1 MNVSEEDKK
10 HWGMDKL
17 TGGGSRL
24 QGCFGDRRMILFIV
38 FIALFLDNMLLTVV
52 IPIIPDFLL
61 SHQTTN
67 LSTSIN
73 ETLLGDKYC
82 TKLLN
87 VTDKINLQKSIIW
100 ASRGHAVQ
108 HQPIGLT
115 DQLKMML
122 DDKRIQY
129 LLADTRFNE
138 CMVNATIEIEKITAE
153 ELGNEHIQVGIMF
166 ASKAIVQMIANPMI
180 GPLTNRIGY
189 SVPMFTGFVI
199 MFTSTIVFAF
209 GESYTVLFFARA
221 LQGVGS
227 ACSSVSGMGMLA
239 TCYTDDKDRSHAFSV
254 ALSGLAIGVL
264 VGPPFGGI
272 AYQFISKEAPFLILA
287 ALALADGT
295 LQLIALKPKVRKE
308 DQKGAALCELLR
320 DPYILIASGSITFG
334 NMGIALLESSLPLW
348 MWKTM
353 KSEGWQQGVAFL
365 PCSIAYFIGTNIF
378 GPIAHKIGRG
388 ISAGL
393 GMIICGICL
402 LSIPFCTRI
411 EHLIAPMGGLGFA
424 IGMVDSSMMPIM
436 GYLVDLRHASVYGSV
451 YAIADVAFCLGFA
464 VGPIISGAMVKS
476 IGFKWMLWFIAIVSL
491 LYSPLTLYLRN
502 PPKRD
507 EAQSLV
513 TAKNGNQQKEL
524 NSFEKDPKTT
534 ITGIPTICLGS
545 TIDYDPTH
553 GGLQEYRYE

>member
-264 VGPPFGGI
+264 VSPDDLQRSYYI
-272 AYQFISKEAPFLILA
+272 NTITYLLTNAFLA
-287 ALALADGT
+287 

-424 IGMVDSSMMPIM
+424 IGMNGRFFYDAYHGLS
-436 GYLVDLRHASVYGSV
+436 RRFKA
-451 YAIADVAFCLGFA
+451 C
-464 VGPIISGAMVKS
+464 IS
-476 IGFKWMLWFIAIVSL
+476 IRMLWFIAIVSL

>member
-1 MNVSEEDKK
+1 
-10 HWGMDKL
+10 
-17 TGGGSRL
+17 
-24 QGCFGDRRMILFIV
+24 
-38 FIALFLDNMLLTVV
+38 
-52 IPIIPDFLL
+52 
-61 SHQTTN
+61 
-67 LSTSIN
+67 
-73 ETLLGDKYC
+73 
-82 TKLLN
+82 
-87 VTDKINLQKSIIW
+87 
-100 ASRGHAVQ
+100 
-108 HQPIGLT
+108 
-115 DQLKMML
+115 MML